1 MSGTKFK
8 VKKYEVH
15 ADSVSGAQYEF
26 GAEINQDFPIEAP
39 GGLSGK
45 LLVNNDLE
53 VEQDLLVSGLST
65 LENADVTTSLTAT
78 EVRTDSIR
86 SDDLVLGSSS
96 VGATGSKLS
105 VLGTDEGANSIDVAE
120 LSSASRY
127 GVRIESDGSD
137 SDATGDLRDNTWS
150 IQSISGA
157 DSFKSVSSDNF
168 GDSLVVQGNEGVS
181 IGINAS
187 GSNPGGTLS
196 VYSGSDVT
204 SDPSPT
210 KILDLSSSGELSV
223 FGTLGVYSGSDATK
237 FLDMSSSGELSV
249 LESDLKING
258 SLKSTSTGTALSVG
272 ESAQGTVSI
281 NAVNINLG
289 SATTDVLTVSSD
301 ELRLSAPIVPQ
312 VDNTLEVKS
321 LTSLS
326 GPVGITVSKPS
337 NGSSYLQVA
346 ESSAGSYYGGRLA
359 YEGDS
364 SEDMGVSD
372 STVALQGVTP
382 LGVNTVL
389 SFNRDG
395 SDVKLESTGSLLL
408 DSQVLQLHGLTQGS
422 GNGVVDYVLGL
433 GNEDIGGV
441 TYTSRVV
448 YDQTDSFFSAGH
460 VYHSDV
466 ALAPGT
472 SVKLDGYGVTPTDS
486 SLLTNVAGI
495 VASCAAC
502 SAEDPIPASRGRT
515 LTEGFAVKVA
525 SIGDSIYKDCPGFR
539 VCNEN
544 GAISA
549 GDLLVTSST
558 PGYLMK
564 QGDDVMR
571 SCTVGK
577 SMETVVFDDNGQATG
592 VYGYIYCG

>member
-65 LENADVTTSLTAT
+65 LENADVTVALTAASVT
-78 EVRTDSIR
+78 ATDVYTDSII

-120 LSSASRY
+120 LSSNSRY

-137 SDATGDLRDNTWS
+137 SDANGDLSDNTWS

-157 DSFKSVSSDNF
+157 DSFKSVSADNL

-187 GSNPGGTLS
+187 GSNPNGALS

-204 SDPSPT
+204 SDSSPT
-210 KILDLSSSGELSV
+210 KI
-223 FGTLGVYSGSDATK
+223 
-237 FLDMSSSGELSV
+237 LDMSSSGELSL
-249 LESDLKING
+249 LESGLKING
-258 SLKSTSTGTALSVG
+258 SLKSTSTGTSLSVG

-289 SATTDVLTVSSD
+289 SASTDVLTVSSD

-337 NGSSYLQVA
+337 NGSAYLQVA

-372 STVALQGVTP
+372 STVALQGITP
-382 LGVNTVL
+382 LGINTVL

-408 DSQVLQLHGLTQGS
+408 DSQVLQLHGITQGS

-433 GNEDIGGV
+433 GNETIGGV
-441 TYTSRVV
+441 VYTSRVV

-460 VYHSDV
+460 VYRSDV
-466 ALAPGT
+466 ELAPGT
-472 SVKLDGYGVTPTDS
+472 SVRLDGYSVTPTDS

-495 VASCAAC
+495 VASCAEC
-502 SAEDPIPASRGRT
+502 SAEEPIPASRGMA
-515 LTEGFAVKVA
+515 LTEGFAIKVA
-525 SIGDSIYKDCPGFR
+525 SIGDSVYKDCPGFR